1 MSGVY
6 KWTNLI
12 NAKLYVGSSINL
24 SKRFLKYYNDNLLAK
39 DNMLISKAILKYGR
53 ANFSLEIIEYCSSKN
68 VTQKEQYY
76 LDLLKPKYNILKIAG
91 SSYGYRHNE
100 TNLAKLNTR
109 VVTEETLCKMRT
121 RIQSEKTKI
130 KISKALGIPIIVTD
144 INEEHMIQYISKS
157 QAARIIGVSEATIRR
172 YIISKKITV

>member
-1 MSGVY
+1 M
-6 KWTNLI
+6 
-12 NAKLYVGSSINL
+12 
-24 SKRFLKYYNDNLLAK
+24 F
-39 DNMLISKAILKYGR
+39 ISKAIFKYGR
-53 ANFSLEIIEYCSSKN
+53 ANFSFEILEYCSSKN
-68 VTQKEQYY
+68 VIQKEQYY

-157 QAARIIGVSEATIRR
+157 QAARIIGVSEATM
-172 YIISKKITV
+172 